1 MTHTTLLTMTDSLR
15 EALGG
20 GNFLLLL
27 KIFTLL
33 ALGGLLLYLALL
45 LFNYMA
51 RGPGLVLLALAATA
65 AFFCWAGEDEVNSWS
80 GRDQV
85 SSRQVEYARHII
97 GGRSGL

>member
-1 MTHTTLLTMTDSLR
+1 MTHTTLLTTLESFR
-15 EALGG
+15 EITGG

-27 KIFTLL
+27 KMFALL

-65 AFFCWAGEDEVNSWS
+65 AFFCWAGEDEVRSWS
-80 GRDQV
+80 GQDRV
-85 SSRQVEYARHII
+85 SGQEKYARHII
-97 GGRSGL
+97 RERR